1 MLQKPFD
8 NNGLALDSL
17 YSIELRSGGF
27 DLLIESRSG
36 ADAGQNVGRNTQYA
50 AALEHHLARMAAL
63 GMVLLDVQI
72 ASSPALKLPESDRRV
87 ALDSFALPLA
97 LTSETD
103 VEALRHSIGRASAA
117 FGREDGGNKGN
128 RTKRIQLSIQWPDA
142 RALSA
147 DGVSQILSHAL
158 IEAPCEEPTND
169 PDLLQRRANKAINHF
184 REPPGPGYQ
193 IPPKG
198 NQTPERADSSKT
210 GFIRDPNVI
219 AWVLAEADGICEA
232 CKSAAPFL
240 RAGGE
245 PYLEVHHVRPLA
257 DGGPDTVDNAIAC
270 CPNCHRRLHHA
281 QNRDEEREKLFI
293 LIERLRDYPSL
304 AENGNDP
311 ESASPKT

>member
-1 MLQKPFD
+1 MRQKPFD
-8 NNGLALDSL
+8 NDGLALDSL
-17 YSIELRSGGF
+17 SSVELRSDGF

-36 ADAGQNVGRNTQYA
+36 GEAGQKVGRNTQYA
-50 AALEHHLARMAAL
+50 SALELHLARMAAL
-63 GMVLLDVQI
+63 GMVLLDVQV
-72 ASSPALKLPESDRRV
+72 ASSPALDLPESDRRV
-87 ALDSFALPLA
+87 TLDSFTLPLA

-103 VEALRHSIGRASAA
+103 VAALRHSIGRASAA
-117 FGREDGGNKGN
+117 FGREDRGNKGN
-128 RTKRIQLSIQWPDA
+128 RTKRIQLSVRWHAA
-142 RALSA
+142 RTLSA
-147 DGVSQILSHAL
+147 ADVAHILSHP
-158 IEAPCEEPTND
+158 IIDTPYEEPTND
-169 PDLLQRRANKAINHF
+169 PEILQRRANKAINHF
-184 REPPGPGYQ
+184 REPPCPGYQ

-219 AWVLAEADGICEA
+219 AWVLVEADGFCEA
-232 CKSAAPFL
+232 CKSAAPFF

-257 DGGPDTVDNAIAC
+257 EGGPDTVDNAIAC

-281 QNRDEEREKLFI
+281 QNRDEEREKLLI

-311 ESASPKT
+311 GSPSTKT